1 MEFFVNLLIGNLS
14 SFYLKMIIMPLCTMV
29 LLYTVYIIMLKIK
42 KPNMSF
48 SVDSK
53 LTLLMS
59 ISITTVLY
67 NVFWL
72 YVLYSNGVYLFNW
85 SEMTF
90 SKNNIYIMLVPL
102 LLGYLVL
109 IILYFRTQSQ
119 IKRSL

>member
-72 YVLYSNGVYLFNW
+72 YVLYSNWVYLFNW